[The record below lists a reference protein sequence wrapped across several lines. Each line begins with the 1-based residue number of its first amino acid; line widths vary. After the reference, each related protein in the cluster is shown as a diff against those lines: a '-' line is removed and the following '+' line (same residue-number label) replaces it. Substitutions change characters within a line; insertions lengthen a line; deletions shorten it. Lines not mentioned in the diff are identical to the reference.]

1 MKKRNLYAALAAT
14 TLIFAGCGQQTASTE
29 VTTTPAATSTE
40 TAAETTTE
48 APKARIALLREG
60 FDGAYIDAHKPS
72 FKWGDRHLFDEA
84 DLIVGMSR
92 ANKWVLPLRYHR
104 KFVTISEYAEGA
116 YEKVPDPFLMKEV
129 DDYLAVMD
137 FLKAKL
143 VKFADKIKSLP
154 ADGE

>member
-1 MKKRNLYAALAAT
+1 M
-14 TLIFAGCGQQTASTE
+14 
-29 VTTTPAATSTE
+29 
-40 TAAETTTE
+40 
-48 APKARIALLREG
+48 
-60 FDGAYIDAHKPS
+60 
-72 FKWGDRHLFDEA
+72 
-84 DLIVGMSR
+84 
-92 ANKWVLPLRYHR
+92 LPLRYHR